1 MAIELLDETPEDVER
16 AKLVEFGPSLDDES
30 RIRKAESRPLFQ
42 RPAKEETLRITP
54 RTRKR
59 EVPELVKGAL
69 QSDLRSNT
77 RAAIDPF
84 LTPKDWSR
92 PKRRVRKETAN
103 SEEHRDFP
111 EEEISASESGKHEE
125 KVKAEQKEAPKST
138 PGLLD
143 LDYDSDS

>member
-1 MAIELLDETPEDVER
+1 MAIKLLDETPEDAER

-30 RIRKAESRPLFQ
+30 KIRKAESRPLFQ

-59 EVPELVKGAL
+59 EVPGLVKGAL

-77 RAAIDPF
+77 RAAMDPF

-92 PKRRVRKETAN
+92 PKRKLKEDEG
-103 SEEHRDFP
+103 SEEKRDDYL
-111 EEEISASESGKHEE
+111 EEETSTPESRNQHE
-125 KVKAEQKEAPKST
+125 KVEEPNSPK
-138 PGLLD
+138 PLLD